1 MLAVLVTLS
10 ILLTACS
17 TDPAGETH
25 PPLAAQPTA
34 TLTAQTAITPTAV
47 VAQSPRTA
55 ATLARPPAPTSIP
68 RETAANTATISA
80 ATTATPRPTATAQP
94 TSAPEPTS
102 VAATQPA
109 HTATPGATPRSDE
122 AETLYVNTARLGYEG
137 ANLRE
142 TPSLQA
148 PVVLVIRNG
157 EGVQTVGGPTED
169 STGKGWYEVSYRA
182 KRGYVLASLLSTKPP
197 DAAATQPPAQDRESV
212 AAFFPVAPGSEAAT
226 RSRLAQ
232 LLPSQR
238 ETEHFTAHYAPRSF
252 AASRIRTFER
262 DTESALSYVERLL
275 DAQVKGRNDYYL
287 SPAFFPPPDPGLR
300 GFNRCYDRMTF
311 QLYDGSG
318 TRLER
323 QYIAA
328 HEMTHQAA
336 CDSIGN
342 GANTM
347 LVEGLAMYASQRYLI
362 RDGHVSLDGIA
373 RAALDEG
380 KLLPLTKLSD
390 GSIRYMGRLYYRL
403 PYDEGGSFVQYLAR
417 SYGLPKLKQVY
428 TSGDYTSVYG
438 KGLEE
443 LEAEWIRYLRS
454 DQAIGP
460 FAPEP
465 GEYLEDL
472 DAIRDAYVRFF
483 GVLGKGER
491 VSQKAYDA
499 LDDARIAADRADS
512 ARVTTKLREFEQL
525 MVASPRP

>member
-1 MLAVLVTLS
+1 MD
-10 ILLTACS
+10 TAK
-17 TDPAGETH
+17 
-25 PPLAAQPTA
+25 
-34 TLTAQTAITPTAV
+34 
-47 VAQSPRTA
+47 
-55 ATLARPPAPTSIP
+55 
-68 RETAANTATISA
+68 
-80 ATTATPRPTATAQP
+80 
-94 TSAPEPTS
+94 
-102 VAATQPA
+102 
-109 HTATPGATPRSDE
+109 
-122 AETLYVNTARLGYEG
+122 LGFEG
-137 ANLRE
+137 ANLR
-142 TPSLQA
+142 TAPSLQA
-148 PVVLVIRNG
+148 PVLLVIRNG
-157 EGVQTVGGPTED
+157 EGVRTVAGPTED

-182 KRGYVLASLLSTKPP
+182 RRGYILASLLSAEPSE
-197 DAAATQPPAQDRESV
+197 AAATQPPAQGREAV
-212 AAFFPVAPGSEAAT
+212 AAFFPVAPGAEAAT
-226 RSRLAQ
+226 KARLAQ

-252 AASRIRTFER
+252 AASRIRAFER
-262 DTESALSYVERLL
+262 DTEAALSYVERLL
-275 DAQVKGRNDYYL
+275 DVQVKGRNDYYL

-362 RDGHVSLDGIA
+362 KDGHVSLDGIA
-373 RAALDEG
+373 RAALEEG

-512 ARVTTKLREFEQL
+512 ARVAEKLREFEKL
-525 MVASPRP
+525 MTASGRP